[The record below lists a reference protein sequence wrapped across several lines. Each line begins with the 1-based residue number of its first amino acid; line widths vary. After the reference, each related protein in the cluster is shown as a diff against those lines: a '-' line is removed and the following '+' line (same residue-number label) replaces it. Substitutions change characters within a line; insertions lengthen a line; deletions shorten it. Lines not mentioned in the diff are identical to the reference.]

1 MRGAQQGGHGLQE
14 THCDAWHLGVPLA
27 NTSQLLAQGLLQ
39 GQGEGAWTGALPPWV
54 GAQWEDLKAEGVGSA
69 EALYPWLPCI
79 PLLKSSRLGLICM
92 TKGPGVC
99 AEEWQGTLTPQEL
112 L

>member
-69 EALYPWLPCI
+69 EALYPWAPKYTTSQVQPTWAHLHDEGTWGLCW
-79 PLLKSSRLGLICM
+79 KSG
-92 TKGPGVC
+92 KGP
-99 AEEWQGTLTPQEL
+99 
-112 L
+112 